1 MHKKSKEIDIVAIV
15 PARAGSKRLPRK
27 NVLPLGNKPLI
38 QWTLDAAKASGV
50 IDLIV
55 VTSDDTEVLSIAEK
69 SAVKTIVRPEH
80 LATDTSTTIDV
91 ILHTLEALRS
101 ENIYPKRVMLLQPTS
116 PLRTA
121 EDIKSAVKKMELT
134 NAASVISVCATEHSP
149 LWCNTLDDNGCMDN
163 FLPPEIINKRSQDLP
178 TYYRLNGAIY
188 LIFTEKLIAK
198 KSFFTINSF
207 AFVMDREHSV
217 DIDNIFD
224 FNFAKQLILS
234 NSSQAI

>member
-121 EDIKSAVKKMELT
+121 EDIKGAVKKMEST
-134 NAASVISVCATEHSP
+134 NAASVISVCTTEHSP

-178 TYYRLNGAIY
+178 IYYRLNGAIY
-188 LIFTEKLIAK
+188 LILTEKLITK
-198 KSFFTINSF
+198 KSFFTIKSF
-207 AFVMDREHSV
+207 AFLMKRENSV